1 MPTFERTLV
10 HRHVFEAWSSFV
22 LILNWYVSITHPKR
36 SVGAVEGQ
44 NRREINSNNAS
55 RVLWLSLER
64 KGDGDRVAN
73 NEVHC

>member
-1 MPTFERTLV
+1 MPTFERMLV
-10 HRHVFEAWSSFV
+10 HCHVFEAWSSFV
-22 LILNWYVSITHPKR
+22 LILNWSVSIIHPKR